1 MRVPIQRLIKSHPR
15 MSGPISTP
23 RKDSAMADATFIAF
37 GDAAKKSE
45 MRMLPQ
51 ALQAGETPIC
61 AIYGSYS
68 INFGLLVATD
78 KRIFFLSKTF
88 RTVETES
95 FRYEDLSEV
104 EWDTGFMGGNVTFR
118 AHGKA
123 YKVTQPEKKDVR
135 YFARYL
141 KARVAHANKKH
152 PRYLPATLKVRR
164 IARMIEEDIDPIL
177 NDAVADGAKS
187 LRLSELA
194 QQKKR

>member
-1 MRVPIQRLIKSHPR
+1 MTDEAAV
-15 MSGPISTP
+15 
-23 RKDSAMADATFIAF
+23 IAF

-51 ALQAGETPIC
+51 ALQTGETPIC
-61 AIYGSYS
+61 AIYGSSSMTY
-68 INFGLLVATD
+68 GLLVATD
-78 KRIFFLSKTF
+78 KRLFFLSKPF
-88 RTVETES
+88 RTAETES

-104 EWDTGFMGGNVTFR
+104 EGNDGFMWGNVTFR

-123 YKVTQPEKKDVR
+123 YKVTQLEKKDAR

-141 KARVAHANKKH
+141 KARVDHANKKH
-152 PRYLPATLKVRR
+152 PRYLPTTLKVRR

-177 NDAVADGAKS
+177 NDAVADGAKT